1 MATPSAV
8 SCKVCRERARAY
20 VRVGWRLVSSI
31 RVSLH
36 PVDQYSVQWRSTE
49 NYFFFPSNYLQ
60 TSESMWLDRR
70 ANEPR
75 VTGYITNTRSCN
87 SGSLRTWRTV
97 WTEKRE
103 LLDPRFIVHCI
114 SRLPLIRIHRSIYY
128 AQLLNFS
135 FITDCVSS
143 GSVFYSLP
151 ASISVFLNPLWRIE
165 RSFAII
171 LGIKITFR
179 WRIRRCRI
187 DAYNTMNMKHS
198 QRSL

>member
-36 PVDQYSVQWRSTE
+36 PVDQYSVQWRSTA

-60 TSESMWLDRR
+60 TCESMWLDRR
-70 ANEPR
+70 ANEAR
-75 VTGYITNTRSCN
+75 VTGYITSTRSCN
-87 SGSLRTWRTV
+87 PGSLCTWRTV
-97 WTEKRE
+97 CTEQRE

-114 SRLPLIRIHRSIYY
+114 SRLPLIRISRSIYY

-135 FITDCVSS
+135 FITDCVSP
-143 GSVFYSLP
+143 GSVVYLLP
-151 ASISVFLNPLWRIE
+151 ASISVFLNPLRRIE
-165 RSFAII
+165 RSFLAI
-171 LGIKITFR
+171 LGIKITLG
-179 WRIRRCRI
+179 WWNWRCRI
-187 DAYNTMNMKHS
+187 DSYNTMNIEHS
-198 QRSL
+198 